1 MGTAMKLPWWVKT
14 GTILAA
20 LVVGLSLTSLA
31 SYCIEYLLEG
41 PDIRNCVA
49 TGQIGNKPMPE
60 ASAKLIAEQCRE
72 AIERQNITARFERA
86 HSWPVNL
93 AASTLGLLLD
103 PIRFLIAISFVTGSA
118 MFLLRAAR
126 KAFLG

>member
-1 MGTAMKLPWWVKT
+1 LKLPWWVKT
-14 GTILAA
+14 GAILAA

-31 SYCIEYLLEG
+31 SYSIEYVLEG
-41 PDIRNCVA
+41 PDVRNCVA

-60 ASAKLIAEQCRE
+60 ALAKLIGEQCRE
-72 AIERQNITARFERA
+72 ALARNNITARFERA

-93 AASTLGLLLD
+93 AASTIGLLLD
-103 PIRFLIAISFVTGSA
+103 PIRFLLAIVFVTGSA
-118 MFLLRAAR
+118 VLLLRAAR